1 MGYMTCHCD
10 YLDGS
15 RVHVKPNFEICTLI
29 VVDQEQKGFYIRF
42 QSDSGCSRRQFIKS
56 ATFIAQR
63 CMIEK
68 CTIKIENTFI
78 KMYRTFPKQTIEPFQ
93 NKHSA
98 TSGASVDVTLTGS
111 MYIIQTL

>member
-1 MGYMTCHCD
+1 MT
-10 YLDGS
+10 
-15 RVHVKPNFEICTLI
+15 
-29 VVDQEQKGFYIRF
+29 VVDQEQKEFYIRF

-63 CMIEK
+63 CMNSFEK
-68 CTIKIENTFI
+68 CTVKIENTFI
-78 KMYRTFPKQTIEPFQ
+78 KCSEPFQ
-93 NKHSA
+93 NKHSG